1 MKKLLVLVLA
11 LLTVTAFG
19 VTLTPAYFMNSE
31 GDMVASANLLFEG
44 DALNLEIDS
53 EMDLVTVEFDVNA
66 ELTLNGVS
74 GLYKFGVGYDS
85 VATTPS
91 IAFLYVTPKIGTD
104 AIGFTVKLGTGNF
117 ADKDFG
123 KKLVGDFWVD
133 NRDLSALG
141 RFETSF
147 MLDSFKLDTG
157 INAGYYLKDSSYE
170 VSMDLGTKFFDWI
183 YVDVKTVIIPTFSWE
198 FLIKAVLVF

>member
-1 MKKLLVLVLA
+1 MKKLLVGLLVLA
-11 LLTVTAFG
+11 SVALFG
-19 VTLTPAYFMNSE
+19 VTLTPSYFMNSE
-31 GDMVASANLLFEG
+31 GDMIARANLLFEG
-44 DALNLEIDS
+44 EALNLEIDS
-53 EMDLVTVEFDVNA
+53 EMDLVAAEFDVNA

-85 VATTPS
+85 LVATPS

-104 AIGFTVKLGTGNF
+104 AIGFNLKLGTGDFSN
-117 ADKDFG
+117 KDFG
-123 KKLVGDFWVD
+123 KKLIGDFWVD

-147 MLDSFKLDTG
+147 ILDTFKLDTG

-183 YVDVKTVIIPTFSWE
+183 YFDAKAVILPTFSWE
-198 FLIKAVLVF
+198 FMLKAVLVF